1 MKSNIYFRLT
11 PFGLRIL
18 FSEADWEWLEHRQ
31 QGSTGRWYSVPRG
44 LIQNF
49 RTRKES
55 LIALLKRSSIG
66 AEESKRHD
74 KPSHRVT
81 AQSVARCHSGRALKA
96 RPTSAAWALIL
107 RSDVLSEMAHE
118 SGSGGRI
125 MIGNEGTSYVPGR
138 LPGSR
143 VWAAKLPTASYSEQE
158 DVALPELSAV
168 TPTSVMTAVRSL
180 FEVAP
185 LDRERF
191 GSEDWNPL
199 AELIR
204 QGIAW

>member
-1 MKSNIYFRLT
+1 M
-11 PFGLRIL
+11 
-18 FSEADWEWLEHRQ
+18 
-31 QGSTGRWYSVPRG
+31 PRG
-44 LIQNF
+44 FISKLSDAE
-49 RTRKES
+49 RKS
-55 LIALLKRSSIG
+55 YRLLKRSSIG

-74 KPSHRVT
+74 KPAYRLT
-81 AQSVARCHSGRALKA
+81 AQGVARCHSGRALKA